1 MEMGGVRAESGAGI
15 LSCGLRV
22 AGRALGQGPQR
33 YLVQLRA
40 QRRVSAGRLAHGLVG
55 DQVGAGAARSVVLGY
70 GDKELA
76 RCVEGGVCLPSGR
89 EHPLSEDQ
97 VDLPDSA
104 FDPLTGTW
112 WILCACELCFCS
124 GQLAAAGFGR
134 APDGCGDHDW
144 LALGNGLHRLP
155 GPYGLTSRSSWPLR
169 RAGTPAEGHW
179 LHAKV
184 HPGHFAR

>member
-104 FDPLTGTW
+104 LGAAPVKGVAGCRPPGAWDRRFASCMGP
-112 WILCACELCFCS
+112 ARARFS
-124 GQLAAAGFGR
+124 GGR
-134 APDGCGDHDW
+134 
-144 LALGNGLHRLP
+144 
-155 GPYGLTSRSSWPLR
+155 S
-169 RAGTPAEGHW
+169 
-179 LHAKV
+179 
-184 HPGHFAR
+184 